1 MLESWSYYN
10 HGYSFIPA
18 LLTWCSVTMGIR
30 LVSAQYSVRTDP
42 AVKHTFLLSRY
53 LHTEPCGL
61 NWTADCF
68 CKCLIFFNE
77 LQLVYTISGV
87 QQNDSV
93 IHILIYNICLYIYIY
108 LLFFNIS
115 SFIGYYRIY
124 KYIRY
129 SSLCYTVGPCYLFY
143 I

>member
-1 MLESWSYYN
+1 M
-10 HGYSFIPA
+10 
-18 LLTWCSVTMGIR
+18 TMGIR

-68 CKCLIFFNE
+68 CKCLIFLMNYSWFTTYQVYSKMI
-77 LQLVYTISGV
+77 QLSISLY
-87 QQNDSV
+87 
-93 IHILIYNICLYIYIY
+93 IIYICIYIYIY

-129 SSLCYTVGPCYLFY
+129 TSLCYTVGPFYLFY
-143 I
+143 T